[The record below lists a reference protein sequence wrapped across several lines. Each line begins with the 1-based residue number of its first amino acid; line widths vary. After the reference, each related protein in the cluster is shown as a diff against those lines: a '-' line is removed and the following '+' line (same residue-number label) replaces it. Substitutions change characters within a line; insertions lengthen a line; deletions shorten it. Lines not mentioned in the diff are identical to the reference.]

1 MYMYLLHEDI
11 ESPGVKHSYEFPD
24 IGTGNWTWI
33 KQALLTAEPSLQLSP
48 HIHTHF
54 FFLASATVLKKTAW
68 DPGMKFL
75 MPRAE

>member
-1 MYMYLLHEDI
+1 MWVLEI
-11 ESPGVKHSYEFPD
+11 EEQGV
-24 IGTGNWTWI
+24 
-33 KQALLTAEPSLQLSP
+33 LLTAEPSLQLSP